1 MHLKIGHKIFGIA
14 SVILILMAVVAAYSI
29 HLTAQI
35 SAELDRVANR
45 HLPLVDDVV
54 ELDVHFIEQDIIL
67 QRMLV
72 LALDPLAH
80 EELAV
85 LREEFGN
92 LSREILNEFRIAQD
106 SLLVEQRIMAATEE
120 DIQSVVRLFDAIRAE
135 YQALQGLSTDLVD
148 ARLVGD
154 EDTYDAFLPTFL
166 NHEENLTNAL
176 SAVRDELQE
185 MTDKAVIRAAA
196 HERQMLK
203 SNTMLT
209 ALAAVL
215 GLGIATIVTRALVQN
230 VRRLVVGTDAIEA
243 GDLTTKVL
251 VKTKDEIG
259 HLTTSFNHMVDELR
273 MKERIKDTFGKY
285 MDPRIVTNL
294 LEHPEF
300 TNPGGERR
308 EMTVMFIDL
317 KGFTSISEV
326 LPPDDLITMI
336 NKFFGH
342 MTEAISKNKGV
353 VDKFMGD
360 AVMAY
365 WGPPF
370 TNQNE
375 HAELACRAAV
385 SALNHLEAFR
395 ADVIA
400 AVGDRAKDLD
410 IDLRIGISTGPVIVG
425 TVGSSASRSFTV
437 MGDPVNLGSRL
448 EGANKAYGTH
458 IMLSERARE
467 LAGPGFITRE
477 LDLIRVKGKAQ
488 PTRVFELIVND
499 ELSTDARDA
508 FEGGLAAYRARD
520 WDAAS
525 EAFQSVRTD
534 FPNDTPSQ
542 VYAERVDHLRKIPPP
557 DKWDGVWVFETK

>member
-54 ELDVHFIEQDIIL
+54 ELDVHIIEQDIIL

-230 VRRLVVGTDAIEA
+230 VRRLVVGTDAVEA

-308 EMTVMFIDL
+308 EMM
-317 KGFTSISEV
+317 
-326 LPPDDLITMI
+326 
-336 NKFFGH
+336 
-342 MTEAISKNKGV
+342 
-353 VDKFMGD
+353 
-360 AVMAY
+360 
-365 WGPPF
+365 
-370 TNQNE
+370 
-375 HAELACRAAV
+375 
-385 SALNHLEAFR
+385 
-395 ADVIA
+395 
-400 AVGDRAKDLD
+400 
-410 IDLRIGISTGPVIVG
+410 
-425 TVGSSASRSFTV
+425 
-437 MGDPVNLGSRL
+437 
-448 EGANKAYGTH
+448 
-458 IMLSERARE
+458 
-467 LAGPGFITRE
+467 
-477 LDLIRVKGKAQ
+477 
-488 PTRVFELIVND
+488 
-499 ELSTDARDA
+499 
-508 FEGGLAAYRARD
+508 
-520 WDAAS
+520 
-525 EAFQSVRTD
+525 
-534 FPNDTPSQ
+534 
-542 VYAERVDHLRKIPPP
+542 
-557 DKWDGVWVFETK
+557 

>member
-14 SVILILMAVVAAYSI
+14 SVILILMAVVAGYSI
-29 HLTAQI
+29 YLTAQI

-54 ELDVHFIEQDIIL
+54 ELDVQILEQDILL

-72 LALDPLAH
+72 LARDPMAH
-80 EELAV
+80 EDTLV
-85 LREEFGN
+85 LREEYKN
-92 LSREILNEFRIAQD
+92 LSAEIMNEFQIAQD
-106 SLLVEQRIMAATEE
+106 TLLVEQRIMAATEE
-120 DIQSVVRLFDAIRAE
+120 DIQSVVRLFDAIREE
-135 YQALQGLSTDLVD
+135 YQALQGLGADLVN

-166 NHEENLTNAL
+166 NHEQSLEQAL
-176 SAVRDELQE
+176 SVVRDELEQ
-185 MTDKAVIRAAA
+185 MTDNAVIRAAA
-196 HERQMLK
+196 HERLMLK

-209 ALAAVL
+209 ALAALL
-215 GLGIATIVTRALVQN
+215 GLGIATIVTRALVHN
-230 VRRLVVGTDAIEA
+230 VRRLVAGTDAVEA
-243 GDLTTKVL
+243 GDLTTVVP

-285 MDPRIVTNL
+285 MDPRIVSNL

-317 KGFTSISEV
+317 KGFTSISEA

-375 HAELACRAAV
+375 HAELACRAAS

-395 ADVIA
+395 TDVIA
-400 AVGDRAKDLD
+400 VVGDKAKDLD
-410 IDLRIGISTGPVIVG
+410 IDLHIGISTGPVVVG

-458 IMLSERARE
+458 IMLSERTRE
-467 LAGPGFITRE
+467 LAGAGFVTRE

-499 ELSTDARDA
+499 EISAAARDK
-508 FEGGLAAYRARD
+508 FEGGLAAYRARN
-520 WDAAS
+520 WDDANK
-525 EAFQSVRTD
+525 AFQSVRTD
-534 FPNDTPSQ
+534 FPNDAPSQ